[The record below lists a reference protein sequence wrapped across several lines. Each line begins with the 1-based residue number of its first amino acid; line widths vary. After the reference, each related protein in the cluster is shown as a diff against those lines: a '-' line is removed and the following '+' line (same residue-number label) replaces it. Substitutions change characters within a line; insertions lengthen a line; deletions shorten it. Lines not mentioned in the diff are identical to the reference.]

1 MKPTTIRLPADL
13 LDELDAEADE
23 HEFHTRTEYLRY
35 IIDHRELVVSIA
47 LEQRK
52 TRVDEL
58 ADRIADVEERLEAV
72 EATDAP
78 EPAPAED
85 EGPAV
90 EEIELDGAD
99 SAAAESGAEPAD
111 EPAAGADEPE
121 TLQSLPVLEE
131 DEEEPEA
138 LELREPGPENVEQR
152 ARGLD
157 FFAPTR
163 EIRREREAAVVAAWE
178 TLVEYGELTREDF
191 ADLVFESHAAA
202 FSSFDGWYDRLLVP
216 ALEQFEDVERADEAT
231 WRYAGGE

>member
-13 LDELDAEADE
+13 LDELDSEADE

-58 ADRIADVEERLEAV
+58 AERLADVEERLEAV
-72 EATDAP
+72 EATDATEP
-78 EPAPAED
+78 EPAAD
-85 EGPAV
+85 EGSPV
-90 EEIELDGAD
+90 EEFELDGAD
-99 SAAAESGAEPAD
+99 SAAAESGAGAD
-111 EPAAGADEPE
+111 EPGAGADEPE
-121 TLQSLPVLEE
+121 TLQPLPVLEE

-138 LELREPGPENVEQR
+138 LELRQPGPENVEQR

-191 ADLVFESHAAA
+191 ADLVFESHGAA

-216 ALEQFEDVERADEAT
+216 ALEQLEDVERADEAT